1 MFQTTNQVCNMRIN
15 ANGFEYMR
23 INANGF
29 EYMSINANG
38 FEYVVVLLYCLI
50 YDINQDKQTR

>member
-1 MFQTTNQVCNMRIN
+1 MFQTTNQVYN
-15 ANGFEYMR
+15 MR

-38 FEYVVVLLYCLI
+38 FEYAVVLLYCLI